1 MQVQRQQKA
10 RGSIPVN
17 VYFPS
22 GMKQMYLGGQAIQA
36 YEKQGIR
43 VRPTPMQMQGG
54 VISKIGRPQIERIMN
69 QTAVW
74 SNNPPTQLSI
84 GRPPNYLTP
93 NTKTNSSF
101 GGLGA
106 NPWNPVEAIG
116 GLFGMSPQEKPAS
129 QWLPQRESNIINP
142 ERPTYNAF
150 AQGQYQQEAIY
161 DSRAGFT
168 ESMAG
173 TQNFNPTDTI
183 KNLMSNK
190 YAVYAGLGIGGL
202 LVLKI
207 IMGGGG
213 RN

>member
-1 MQVQRQQKA
+1 MQGRQQQKRA
-10 RGSIPVN
+10 GAIPVN

-22 GMKQMYLGGQAIQA
+22 GVKQMYLGGQAIQS

-43 VRPTPMQMQGG
+43 VRPAPQQMEGG
-54 VISKIGRPQIERIMN
+54 VRTIMGRPQIERIIN
-69 QTAVW
+69 QSAVW
-74 SNNPPTQLSI
+74 SNNPPPQLSI
-84 GRPPNYLTP
+84 GRPQNYLKP
-93 NTKTNSSF
+93 NTKTNSNF

-106 NPWNPVEAIG
+106 NPWNPIDAIG
-116 GLFGMSPQEKPAS
+116 NLFGMSPQEKPAS
-129 QWLPQRESNIINP
+129 QWLPQRQSNIINP
-142 ERPTYNAF
+142 QRPTYNAF

-168 ESMAG
+168 QSMAG

-183 KNLMSNK
+183 KNLLSNE

-213 RN
+213 R